1 MERNS
6 RAHIGPN
13 WLTCFLAAGAVLSVT
28 APCVTA
34 DDRRA
39 PAPSSWS
46 VSPAAAAAGAR
57 VPQTVM
63 PPPATVL
70 PAESKSTAKSAPV
83 QMEAPALPAITSM
96 PAPKTIKVVEYNG
109 VPVPTGVLMQPNPPQ
124 VPTPTVP
131 VSHHTT
137 VISEHQTVYP
147 VESHAHECGSCNE
160 RGCWSDCKANMRSA
174 WACRKAPATAPPPLG
189 LTTRSVFS
197 MQRAAA
203 LAEYS
208 VLYRG
213 DWKPNSATLNA
224 TGQRHLDGIVRR
236 MAMSGSMVK
245 VEPSGNSDLDDQ
257 RVAATINA
265 LCHYGMSPSEAASLV
280 MPCNIR
286 SEGLR
291 DVDIESIP
299 RPNMGAFR
307 K

>member
-1 MERNS
+1 
-6 RAHIGPN
+6 
-13 WLTCFLAAGAVLSVT
+13 
-28 APCVTA
+28 
-34 DDRRA
+34 
-39 PAPSSWS
+39 
-46 VSPAAAAAGAR
+46 
-57 VPQTVM
+57 
-63 PPPATVL
+63 
-70 PAESKSTAKSAPV
+70 
-83 QMEAPALPAITSM
+83 
-96 PAPKTIKVVEYNG
+96 
-109 VPVPTGVLMQPNPPQ
+109 
-124 VPTPTVP
+124 
-131 VSHHTT
+131 
-137 VISEHQTVYP
+137 
-147 VESHAHECGSCNE
+147 
-160 RGCWSDCKANMRSA
+160 
-174 WACRKAPATAPPPLG
+174 
-189 LTTRSVFS
+189 

-208 VLYRG
+208 VLYRE